1 MAEYNKKSNILNLFG
16 NQLQGSY
23 QKLWGD
29 LKDALAGKEVDYTKE
44 KINRSIFLLSI
55 PMILEMLMESVF
67 AIVDIFFVS
76 KISAGAVAIVGFTES
91 LLTIIYAISF
101 GIATA
106 ATALVSRRIGENNA
120 KESSVAAFQAILTG
134 LFLSI
139 IISVFGIIYYNN
151 LLVLMGA
158 NSYLINEYSGYTF
171 FMLSGNITIM
181 LLFIINAIIRSS
193 GDAAL
198 SMKVLWLANIIN
210 IVLDPCLIF
219 GWGPFPQLGV
229 TGAAIAT
236 NIGRG
241 IAVLFQIYLLFSG
254 KYRVKLNLSS
264 LKIDFKV
271 IFQIIK
277 LSLGS
282 IGQNII
288 ATSSWIGLMRI
299 AATFGSEVVAGYTI
313 GIRIILFTIMP
324 MAGLA
329 NAASTLVGQNLGAK
343 NPNRAEKSAMLA
355 AKYNFIFFA
364 IVAILFVVIPDF
376 WVKLL
381 TSDAIIV
388 ENATNCLKIVSYG
401 MIMYGIGMVMMNSI
415 NGAGDTLTPTYI
427 TLFAFWLLEIPLAYL
442 LAITFDFKESG
453 IYYAIVF
460 SESILTIIAFIV
472 FKKGKWKLKV
482 V

>member
-1 MAEYNKKSNILNLFG
+1 MAEYNKKSNILNLFS
-16 NQLQGSY
+16 NQLQCSY

-76 KISAGAVAIVGFTES
+76 KVSAGAVAIVGFTES

-106 ATALVSRRIGENNA
+106 ATAVVARRIGENNA
-120 KESSVAAFQAILTG
+120 KEASIAAFQAILTG

-139 IISVFGIIYYNN
+139 IISLFGIIYYNN

-158 NSYLINEYSGYTF
+158 NSYLISEYSGYTF

-219 GWGPFPQLGV
+219 GWGPFPELGI

-254 KYRVKLNLSS
+254 KYRVKLYLSS

-313 GIRIILFTIMP
+313 GIRIILFTLMP

-329 NAASTLVGQNLGAK
+329 NAASTLVG
-343 NPNRAEKSAMLA
+343 
-355 AKYNFIFFA
+355 
-364 IVAILFVVIPDF
+364 
-376 WVKLL
+376 
-381 TSDAIIV
+381 
-388 ENATNCLKIVSYG
+388 
-401 MIMYGIGMVMMNSI
+401 
-415 NGAGDTLTPTYI
+415 
-427 TLFAFWLLEIPLAYL
+427 
-442 LAITFDFKESG
+442 
-453 IYYAIVF
+453 
-460 SESILTIIAFIV
+460 
-472 FKKGKWKLKV
+472 
-482 V
+482 

>member
-1 MAEYNKKSNILNLFG
+1 
-16 NQLQGSY
+16 
-23 QKLWGD
+23 
-29 LKDALAGKEVDYTKE
+29 
-44 KINRSIFLLSI
+44 
-55 PMILEMLMESVF
+55 
-67 AIVDIFFVS
+67 
-76 KISAGAVAIVGFTES
+76 GAVAIVGFTES

-106 ATALVSRRIGENNA
+106 ATAVVARRIGENNA
-120 KESSVAAFQAILTG
+120 KEASIAAFQAILTG

-139 IISVFGIIYYNN
+139 IISLFGIIYYNN

-158 NSYLINEYSGYTF
+158 NSYLISEYSGYTF

-219 GWGPFPQLGV
+219 GWGPFPELGI

-254 KYRVKLNLSS
+254 KHRVKLYLSS

-313 GIRIILFTIMP
+313 GIRIILFTLMP

-343 NPNRAEKSAMLA
+343 NPIRAEKSAMLA
-355 AKYNFIFFA
+355 AKYNFIFFS
-364 IVAILFVVIPDF
+364 IVVILFVALPDF

-381 TSDAIIV
+381 TTDAVIV
-388 ENATNCLKIVSYG
+388 ENATNCLRIVSYG

>member
-23 QKLWGD
+23 QRLLID

-106 ATALVSRRIGENNA
+106 ATALVARRIGENNA
-120 KESSVAAFQAILTG
+120 KEASIAAFQAILTG

-139 IISVFGIIYYNN
+139 IISFFGIIYSNN

-158 NSYLINEYSGYTF
+158 NSYLISEYSGYTF
-171 FMLSGNITIM
+171 IMLSGNITIM

-210 IVLDPCLIF
+210 IILDPCLIF
-219 GWGPFPQLGV
+219 GWGPFPELGI

-254 KYRVKLNLSS
+254 KYRVKLNLNS

-271 IFQIIK
+271 IFQILK

-313 GIRIILFTIMP
+313 GIRIILFTLLP

-343 NPNRAEKSAMLA
+343 NPQRAEKSAMLA

-364 IVAILFVVIPDF
+364 IVAILFVVIPEF

-381 TSDAIIV
+381 TSDPLIV

>member
-29 LKDALAGKEVDYTKE
+29 LKEALAGNEVDYTKE

-106 ATALVSRRIGENNA
+106 ATALVARRIGENNA
-120 KESSVAAFQAILTG
+120 KEASIAAFQAILTG

-139 IISVFGIIYYNN
+139 IISVFGLIYSNN

-158 NSYLINEYSGYTF
+158 NSYLISEYSGYTF
-171 FMLSGNITIM
+171 IMLSGNLTIM

-210 IVLDPCLIF
+210 IILDPCLIF
-219 GWGPFPQLGV
+219 GWGPFPELGI

-254 KYRVKLNLSS
+254 KYRVKLNLNS

-271 IFQIIK
+271 IFQILK

-299 AATFGSEVVAGYTI
+299 AATFGSEVVAGYTVA
-313 GIRIILFTIMP
+313 IRILLFTLMP

-343 NPNRAEKSAMLA
+343 NPQRAEKSAMLA

-364 IVAILFVVIPDF
+364 IVAILFVVIPEF

-381 TSDAIIV
+381 TSDLLIV
-388 ENATNCLKIVSYG
+388 ENATNCLRIVSYG

-427 TLFAFWLLEIPLAYL
+427 TLFAFWFLEIPLAYL

-460 SESILTIIAFIV
+460 SESILTITAFIV